1 MNIKLLTHCIIFI
14 FTILSSNV
22 LSAEDVIDPQN
33 NQQELSKDP
42 AIIKLDDIIQSINAR
57 KKEIGEKLQSL
68 KKAKTD
74 QEKEKI
80 QSIIDTIQQGI
91 SDQETSFEMILTA
104 GIELGIDETAA
115 KKEFDW
121 QQDLI
126 DILQPFLR
134 ELHKITEN
142 KRKLDTLHYKIVFG
156 YVVINC

>member
-22 LSAEDVIDPQN
+22 LSAEDVMDPQN

-42 AIIKLDDIIQSINAR
+42 ATIKLDDIIKSINSR
-57 KKEIGEKLQSL
+57 KKEVGEKLKL
-68 KKAKTD
+68 LEKAKTD

-142 KRKLDTLHYKIVFG
+142 KRKLDT
-156 YVVINC
+156 